1 MFITT
6 INHQHTIYTTPMI
19 TQKIITVDGKEY
31 TVNVCDLSSKWVLVH
46 NGTKATACDE
56 IAVTGKGKLET
67 INTIFE
73 ADTKEACKAES
84 TRLGLT
90 GFDELFVIKNPKPPS
105 SFRRG
110 A

>member
-1 MFITT
+1 
-6 INHQHTIYTTPMI
+6 MI
-19 TQKIITVDGKEY
+19 TQKSITVNGIEY

-46 NGTKATACDE
+46 NGTKATDCNE

-73 ADTKEACKAES
+73 ADTKEACKDES

-90 GFDELFVIKNPKPPS
+90 GFDELFVIKNPKSPS